1 VRALGITYQPP
12 KGKTMQ
18 EIDFYPQAVKA
29 MNGIV
34 DKGILNDAVFA
45 RRQNNYETLAYLIRM
60 GLNGSAN
67 DPVKFGLIF
76 AVVELLDQV

>member
-1 VRALGITYQPP
+1 
-12 KGKTMQ
+12 MQ

-34 DKGILNDAVFA
+34 DKGIQHDAVSA
-45 RRQNNYETLAYLIRM
+45 LIKNDYETLAYLIRM

-76 AVVELLDQV
+76 AVVELLDQI

>member
-1 VRALGITYQPP
+1 
-12 KGKTMQ
+12 MQ

-34 DKGILNDAVFA
+34 DKGIQHDAVSA
-45 RRQNNYETLAYLIRM
+45 RRQNDYETLAYLIRM

-76 AVVELLDQV
+76 AVIDQLDQL